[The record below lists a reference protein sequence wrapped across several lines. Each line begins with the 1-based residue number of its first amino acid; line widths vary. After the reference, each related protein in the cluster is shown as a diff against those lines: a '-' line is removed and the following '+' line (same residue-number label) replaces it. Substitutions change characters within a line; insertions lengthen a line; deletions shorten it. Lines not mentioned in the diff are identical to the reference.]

1 MADQSRSRKYRQ
13 TSPCLNNHELEERAL
28 LAQVQVLQAPS
39 FNSQFPKPSNN
50 NPNSK
55 NFVRLGNGF
64 TNITVR
70 ARKVISYSANGGM
83 GTVIQDIDGEKW
95 VAWVN
100 SPLEPRST
108 AGVIRA
114 YPDSGGRVKLV
125 VDGTNENSELII
137 EPFAR
142 YRPRNKAEQFSVQVG
157 RQDNLLHVSDI
168 MITSGKIGSI
178 LGYRTA
184 DLSGTVTIPG
194 TTSIWRIAL
203 NSIQPGGSIITGGDL
218 NTLNVYNDAIFDG
231 GVGLKVGRDLNW
243 MTVHGNLEFRN
254 GADFIVGRDIGL
266 NTQPAKGTSEG
277 GAGAYVSGNT
287 YISATSTFQVGRS
300 LDNVFLTQGRFDG
313 VNHVSIP
320 SGSGNLI
327 AYGGFYPTP

>member
-1 MADQSRSRKYRQ
+1 MADQSRSRKFRL
-13 TSPCLNNHELEERAL
+13 TAPCLNNMELEQRAL

-39 FNSQFPKPSNN
+39 FNSQFPKPSNS

-95 VAWVN
+95 VAWLN

-114 YPDSGGRVKLV
+114 FPDSGGRVKLV

-142 YRPRNKAEQFSVQVG
+142 FRPRNKAEQFSVQVG

-194 TTSIWRIAL
+194 TSSIWRIAL

-231 GVGLKVGRDLNW
+231 GEGLKVGRDLNW
-243 MTVHGNLEFRN
+243 MT
-254 GADFIVGRDIGL
+254 I
-266 NTQPAKGTSEG
+266 
-277 GAGAYVSGNT
+277 
-287 YISATSTFQVGRS
+287 
-300 LDNVFLTQGRFDG
+300 
-313 VNHVSIP
+313 
-320 SGSGNLI
+320 
-327 AYGGFYPTP
+327 